1 MAGRNPLFFFLSLPM
16 AMSKTENNI
25 DHPGIVDRVEGHS
38 VFVRIESRTAC
49 GGCASRAYCS
59 MTDLEDKVVEVGTGE
74 ESLFVPGQAVTVSLE
89 ESLGYKA
96 LLFGYLLPFVVLLAS
111 IFLMIWIT
119 GSESLSAIAG
129 LVLMFF
135 YYYWLYRSR
144 EKLRRTFR
152 FRVRA

>member
-1 MAGRNPLFFFLSLPM
+1 
-16 AMSKTENNI
+16 
-25 DHPGIVDRVEGHS
+25 
-38 VFVRIESRTAC
+38 
-49 GGCASRAYCS
+49 YCS